1 MPNVRFAP
9 FDRTIEC
16 AEGVPILSAALSQGY
31 FLRYGCKHGGCGTC
45 KALVIEGD
53 IEHGGSSFALTHAD
67 RSEGWALLCSS
78 QPLSDC
84 VIDISAMGLTDEE
97 FQAGDQVETFETVIE
112 RVTDL
117 TPTIRGVTLRLVN
130 PRQMRFTAGQFVNV
144 EVPGADGVRAFSMA
158 NAPSADSEIELIVRL
173 FPGGRFGEYLKHAEK
188 GQKINISGPVGSLR
202 VRLSYRKIIM
212 IAGGSGMA
220 PLLSILTDLAEK
232 KDRRPVTVFFGA
244 RTCDE
249 LYYIDRLKALCGL
262 SARAE
267 FVPVVQEAGN
277 DWNGERGLVTD
288 AIVRRMHSLRGYD
301 AYLCGPP
308 PMVEAARALVIQL
321 GVRDANVYF
330 DAFVPTG
337 EAPPGALAR

>member
-1 MPNVRFAP
+1 VPNVRFAP
-9 FDRTIEC
+9 FDHTIEC
-16 AEGVPILSAALSQGY
+16 AEGVSVLSAALSQGC

-53 IEHGGSSFALTHAD
+53 IEDSGSSFALTPAE
-67 RSEGWALLCSS
+67 RSAGWALLCSS

-84 VIDISAMGLTDEE
+84 VIDVSAMGLTDEE
-97 FQAGDQVETFETVIE
+97 FLAGDQVETFETVLD

-117 TPTIRGVTLRLVN
+117 TPTIRGVTLRLIN
-130 PRQMRFTAGQFVNV
+130 PPEMRFVAGQFVNV
-144 EVPGADGVRAFSMA
+144 EVPGTDGARAFSMA
-158 NAPSADSEIELIVRL
+158 NAPSASSEIELIVRL
-173 FPGGRFGEYLKHAEK
+173 FPGGRFGEYLKHAER
-188 GQKINISGPVGSLR
+188 GRIIRVSGPVGSLR

-220 PLLSILTDLAEK
+220 PLLSMLADLAEK

-249 LYYIDRLKALCGL
+249 LYHIDRLNTLCGL
-262 SARAE
+262 SAHAE
-267 FVPVVQEAGN
+267 FVPVVQDASGTW
-277 DWNGERGLVTD
+277 DGETGLVTD
-288 AIVRRMHSLRGYD
+288 AIARRMHSLRGYD

-308 PMVEAARALVIQL
+308 PMVEAARALVVRL
-321 GVRDANVYF
+321 GVRETNVYY

-337 EAPPGALAR
+337 AAQPSTAAR

>member
-16 AEGVPILSAALSQGY
+16 AEGVPILSSALSQGY

-53 IEHGGSSFALTHAD
+53 IEDSGSSFALTPAD
-67 RSEGWALLCSS
+67 RSDGWALLCSS

-117 TPTIRGVTLRLVN
+117 TPTIRGVTLRLVS
-130 PRQMRFTAGQFVNV
+130 PPQMRFTAGQFVNV
-144 EVPGADGVRAFSMA
+144 EVPGTADVRAFSMA
-158 NAPSADSEIELIVRL
+158 NTPGANSEIELIVRI
-173 FPGGRFGEYLKHAEK
+173 FPGGKFSEYLKRAKK
-188 GQKINISGPVGSLR
+188 GDAVRVFGPVGSLR

-220 PLLSILTDLAEK
+220 PMLSMLTDLIQK
-232 KDRRPVTVFFGA
+232 NDRRAATLFFGA
-244 RTCDE
+244 RTCAE
-249 LYYIDRLKALCGL
+249 LYHTDRL
-262 SARAE
+262 
-267 FVPVVQEAGN
+267 
-277 DWNGERGLVTD
+277 
-288 AIVRRMHSLRGYD
+288 
-301 AYLCGPP
+301 
-308 PMVEAARALVIQL
+308 
-321 GVRDANVYF
+321 
-330 DAFVPTG
+330 
-337 EAPPGALAR
+337 